1 MSVIQIGANDGS
13 KSDHVYDILTSTNY
27 TGVLFEPNPVP
38 FEFLKKNYSSLKNV
52 KLLNAAISD
61 KDGHES
67 LFIISFSVKR
77 WATGLAT
84 FNRATLEKMVKSGYV
99 LRKAKEH
106 DDQIPDSI
114 EDYITE
120 KSVECISVKSLF
132 SNFEINDFILAIDVE
147 GFDFE
152 VFKMFI
158 FERRLPKL
166 LIIEYCHLNSTD
178 LKDLKSVLYKEN
190 YKYKVFSRDIVAT
203 LKYEKGD

>member
-1 MSVIQIGANDGS
+1 
-13 KSDHVYDILTSTNY
+13 
-27 TGVLFEPNPVP
+27 
-38 FEFLKKNYSSLKNV
+38 
-52 KLLNAAISD
+52 
-61 KDGHES
+61 
-67 LFIISFSVKR
+67 
-77 WATGLAT
+77 
-84 FNRATLEKMVKSGYV
+84 MVKSGYV
-99 LRKAKEH
+99 LPKAKEH
-106 DDQIPDSI
+106 DDEIPDSI

-166 LIIEYCHLNSTD
+166 LIIEYCHLNSND

-190 YKYKVFSRDIVAT
+190 YKYKGFSRDIVAT